1 VIWPLFLRPLGRPN
15 IRKPKRK
22 RGRRRKQ
29 PFLLFL
35 GQETARSG
43 KARVKNGAETKT
55 APKMAS
61 KSAQSLT

>member
-1 VIWPLFLRPLGRPN
+1 
-15 IRKPKRK
+15 
-22 RGRRRKQ
+22 
-29 PFLLFL
+29 LLFL